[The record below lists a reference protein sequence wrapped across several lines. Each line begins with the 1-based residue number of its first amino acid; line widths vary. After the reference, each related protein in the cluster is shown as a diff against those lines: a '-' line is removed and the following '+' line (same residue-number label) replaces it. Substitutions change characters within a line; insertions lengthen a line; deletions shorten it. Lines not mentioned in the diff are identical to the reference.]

1 MSIIDSIWNGLD
13 RFLGIDM
20 RNGSDGVTAEMEYFA
35 NNPHNHPDNHF
46 TFKFKNTGRE
56 WRIYIEKMPSLGRRA
71 SDAHSTHRYTD
82 SLNGKRYICR
92 QPQPSSLADA
102 QAVAR
107 VWADNI
113 LEYIVKGTT
122 F

>member
-1 MSIIDSIWNGLD
+1 MSMIDSIWNGLD
-13 RFLGIDM
+13 RFLGID
-20 RNGSDGVTAEMEYFA
+20 RRGSSLNSTAEMEYFA
-35 NNPHNHPDNHF
+35 NNPHNHKDNHF
-46 TFKFKNTGRE
+46 TFRFKHIKHE
-56 WRIYIEKMPSLGRRA
+56 WLIYIEKMPSLNGRS

-82 SLNGKRYICR
+82 SLNGKRYVCR
-92 QPQPSSLADA
+92 KPQPITLADA